1 MRTFVSELRRRN
13 VIRAAAFYAASAWL
27 VVQIATQVFPFFEVP
42 TWTVR
47 WIVVAAAIGF
57 PFVIAFAWLYE
68 LTPQGLKRESEVGRD
83 DSIAHMTGRKLDRWI
98 IAVMGVA
105 IVLLLANQFVV
116 RRSEQPA
123 ASATAPASAAPASA
137 APEKSIAVLPFTD
150 LSPAHDQEYLSDGM
164 AEELL
169 KALAKLK
176 DLKVAGRTSSFSFK
190 GRNDDLRTIGKALG
204 VAHILEG
211 SLRKQGDK
219 VRITAQLIQVSDGFH
234 LWSDTYDGDLVDVFA
249 LQERIAHAI
258 ADKLEIVLTGDAAQR
273 IVPVTTSNPD
283 AYALYFKATGTFN
296 RRDGPHFVEAIDE
309 LERAIALD
317 PKFAR
322 AHARLA
328 ALMAIAPTYT
338 VLDPVAATASV
349 EAHAR
354 AASELDPKLAEPY
367 GALGQS
373 LSIRRRY
380 TEARAAFEHARE
392 LDPTDTTSTLWYAT
406 ELIMTGYRERGN
418 AVLDNL
424 LAIDPMLPTALLWRG
439 AGYTYAGD
447 YVHAEP
453 LLRRAADAKL
463 MFAGLG
469 LSYVADARGEK
480 AEAIADL
487 STAFASL
494 DTGLPK
500 EWAGMLATGILG
512 DEAARKHAL
521 DAIRSYLDAKP
532 RVVSGVVVYAL
543 MRMGEPARAL
553 AILDDGYTS
562 NDAVFLALMW
572 SPYGRDVRALPEF
585 PAFARRIGFADVWD
599 RYGPAD
605 PCRREA
611 SGEYICE

>member
-27 VVQIATQVFPFFEVP
+27 AVQVATQVFPFFDVP

-47 WIVVAAAIGF
+47 WIVVAAVIGF
-57 PFVIAFAWLYE
+57 PFLIAFAWLYE
-68 LTPQGLKRESEVGRD
+68 ITPQGLKRESEIARD
-83 DSIAHMTGRKLDRWI
+83 ESIARATGRKLDRWI
-98 IAVMGVA
+98 IATMGVA
-105 IVLLLANQFVV
+105 IVLLLANQIVAH
-116 RRSEQPA
+116 RSESVATTTAVPA
-123 ASATAPASAAPASA
+123 ITRPADAAPA
-137 APEKSIAVLPFTD
+137 KSIAVLPFTD
-150 LSPAHDQEYLSDGM
+150 LSPTHDQDYFSDGM

-169 KALAKLK
+169 NALAKLR

-190 GRNDDLRTIGKALG
+190 GRNEDLRTIGKALG
-204 VAHILEG
+204 VANILEG

-234 LWSDTYDGDLVDVFA
+234 LWSDTYDGDLGDVFA

-273 IVPVTTSNPD
+273 IVPVATSNPD

-296 RRDGPHFVEAIDE
+296 RRDGAHFPEAIAE
-309 LERAIALD
+309 LEQAIALD

-338 VLDPVAATASV
+338 VLDPVAAVASV
-349 EAHAR
+349 ETHAR
-354 AASELDPKLAEPY
+354 LASELDPKLAEPY
-367 GALGQS
+367 AALGQS

-380 TEARAAFEHARE
+380 TEARVAFEHARE
-392 LDPTDTTSTLWYAT
+392 LDKTDTTSALWYAT
-406 ELIMTGYRERGN
+406 ELVMTGYGERGN
-418 AVLDNL
+418 AVLDDL

-439 AGYTYAGD
+439 ASYSYFGD
-447 YVHAEP
+447 YAHAEP

-469 LSYVADARGEK
+469 LSYIADARNDK
-480 AEAIADL
+480 AEAIAQL
-487 STAFASL
+487 TTAFGAL
-494 DTGLPK
+494 DSGLPK
-500 EWAGMLATGILG
+500 EWNGMLASGILG
-512 DEAARKHAL
+512 DASARADAL
-521 DAIRSYLDAKP
+521 DVVHRYLDARP

-543 MRMGEPARAL
+543 MRMGEPGRAL
-553 AILDDGYTS
+553 AIIADGFTS

-585 PAFARRIGFADVWD
+585 SAFTRRIGFAEVWD
-599 RYGPAD
+599 TYGAPDDCTREGAGNYV
-605 PCRREA
+605 CR
-611 SGEYICE
+611 